1 MDSNKNY
8 NQDGYQKGFTD
19 GKRTGGKIKKAYIEN
34 FLKEETRNLSSENS
48 MEFMKGWQEGFTD
61 GVRGLINKMVDREN
75 LLKKK

>member
-48 MEFMKGWQEGFTD
+48 MEFMKEIG
-61 GVRGLINKMVDREN
+61 RASCRERV
-75 LLKKK
+75 LFAV